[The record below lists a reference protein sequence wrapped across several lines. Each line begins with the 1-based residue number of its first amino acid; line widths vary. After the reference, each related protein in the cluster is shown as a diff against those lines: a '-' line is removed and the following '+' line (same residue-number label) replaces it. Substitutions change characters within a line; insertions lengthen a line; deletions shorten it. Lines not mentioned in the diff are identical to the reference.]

1 MGMMISSCDSIP
13 RRAAGEDRKDA
24 ALPAP
29 NGKPSTSSP
38 AGGRAEWQKC
48 DSTRSYSCLPLSVNA
63 CPQRPLVDMHTPLKV
78 KWLDYVVLD
87 IVLIIIN

>member
-1 MGMMISSCDSIP
+1 MGVMISSCDSIP

-48 DSTRSYSCLPLSVNA
+48 DRTNSIESPGYYKGANAGASVITRW
-63 CPQRPLVDMHTPLKV
+63 TEKTTLK
-78 KWLDYVVLD
+78 LR
-87 IVLIIIN
+87 